1 MRTTLC
7 LIIIIAIAEIFLSC
21 RVNKMNQS
29 ITTSGLYSDKAV
41 TQVMEK
47 VYDWQLA
54 NPVTINE
61 KNSNDWARGAFYS
74 GVMRAY
80 KATKNEK
87 YLNGAMKWSDA
98 IGWQRANRLRHA
110 DDHTRGQTFLEI
122 YAITKDPK
130 MISGI
135 RGTFDTLIAEPKPGR
150 EDWWWCDALFMA
162 PPVLARLGEAT
173 GDARYFNYLNV
184 MWWDATDFLF
194 DKEENLYY
202 RDKNFFDRRTANGK
216 KVFWSRG
223 NGWVMGGLVQV
234 LEHLPKSNVHYN
246 RYLELY
252 KQMATKIA
260 SVQQPDGLWRASLLD
275 PLEVP
280 FKETSG
286 SGFFTFA
293 IAWGINNG
301 HLDRNKFLPV
311 VRQAWQGLVNSV
323 EPGGKLGWVQQI
335 GDRPNNVSA
344 DDNQEYGSGALLM
357 AGTEMLKL
365 ND

>member
-1 MRTTLC
+1 MKYPAFFVFAV
-7 LIIIIAIAEIFLSC
+7 IGIFFSC
-21 RVNKMNQS
+21 SVSKTGSKAANGIYADKS
-29 ITTSGLYSDKAV
+29 IKQL
-41 TQVMEK
+41 MEK
-47 VYDWQLA
+47 VYDWQIA
-54 NPVTINE
+54 NPVVINE
-61 KNSNDWARGAFYS
+61 MNNNDWARGAFYS

-87 YLNGAMKWSDA
+87 YLNGAIAWSESV
-98 IGWQRANRLRHA
+98 GWKRANRLRHA

-122 YAITKDPK
+122 YAVRREPK
-130 MISGI
+130 MIEGI
-135 RGTFDTLIAEPKPGR
+135 RSTFDTLIADPKPGR

-173 GDARYFNYLNV
+173 GENKYYEYLNT

-194 DKEENLYY
+194 DKEEHLYY
-202 RDKNFFDRRTANGK
+202 RDKNFFDKRAPNGK
-216 KVFWSRG
+216 KVFWARG

-234 LEHLPKSNVHYN
+234 LEHMPKSNPSYN
-246 RYLELY
+246 RYLDLY
-252 KQMATKIA
+252 KNMAAKIA

-275 PLEVP
+275 PMEVP

-301 HLDRNKFLPV
+301 HLDREKYLPV
-311 VRQAWQGLVNSV
+311 ARKGWQGIVNAV
-323 EPGGKLGWVQQI
+323 EPSGKLGWVQKI

-344 DDNQEYGSGALLM
+344 DDNQEYGSGAFLL

-365 ND
+365 